1 MCRPKIDFRA
11 VVIAVEY
18 LIIMKKKSIHNFIKC
33 SLAIGTAISLF
44 CTLPMS
50 VLADPTTEA
59 KKAEQNQ
66 KEQELKQQIA
76 ENQNQLNQVNSEM
89 GNLQNQ
95 QNAVNSQIS
104 SLNSQ
109 ITELMTGINILE
121 SDIQITENEIY
132 ETNLE
137 LEAAIKRENEQYEA
151 TKTRIRCMYEQGET
165 NYVDLLV
172 TSSSLSEFL
181 SNAEYIE
188 KVYQYDQ
195 NLLNDY
201 QETKHQVQQ
210 LKEDLEIREQDL
222 EAEKEDLEEQKA
234 ELDTKVSGLRAI
246 AADYDAQIASARRK
260 AEAYANQIKQKNAEI
275 RQIEAQRAAL
285 LKEEQ
290 AKAQAA
296 AQTASGGTSTST
308 NTTVNTN
315 TGGGP
320 GGTAIMTGNIVSAGP
335 NAKFHGAQYQ
345 VDVGVITSA
354 PGSERGKEVAM
365 YAIQFLGNPY
375 VHAGRSLIT
384 GTDCSG
390 FTSLVYKHFGINISP
405 GVAYQKNEGR
415 HVDASDL
422 QPGDVIIYPGHAALY
437 IGSGKI
443 IHASS
448 SATGIKIS
456 NWNYRQF
463 SDIRR
468 ML

>member
-1 MCRPKIDFRA
+1 
-11 VVIAVEY
+11 
-18 LIIMKKKSIHNFIKC
+18 MKKTSIKNLIKGV
-33 SLAIGTAISLF
+33 AAAGISVVMLVA
-44 CTLPMS
+44 TPMS
-50 VLADPTTEA
+50 VLADPTTDA
-59 KKAEQNQ
+59 KKAEQDR
-66 KEQELKQQIA
+66 QEAALKQSIA
-76 ENQNQLNQVNSEM
+76 ENQNQLNQINNQM

-104 SLNSQ
+104 ALNGQ
-109 ITELMTGINILE
+109 VAELMGNISILE
-121 SDIQITENEIY
+121 SDIQMTENEIY

-137 LEAAIKRENEQYEA
+137 LEDAIQRENDQYDA
-151 TKTRIRCMYEQGET
+151 TMTRIRCMYEQGET
-165 NYVDLLV
+165 NYVTLLV
-172 TSSSLSEFL
+172 MSSSLSEFL

-195 NLLNDY
+195 NLLNEY
-201 QETKHQVQQ
+201 QETKHQVQL
-210 LKEDLEIREQDL
+210 LKEELEIKQGDL
-222 EAEKEDLEEQKA
+222 EAEKSDLEDQKA
-234 ELDTKVSGLRAI
+234 ELDVKLSGLRSI
-246 AADYDAQIASARRK
+246 AADYEAQIASARRQADAYVAKIK
-260 AEAYANQIKQKNAEI
+260 AQNEEVRK
-275 RQIEAQRAAL
+275 IEAQRAAL

-290 AKAQAA
+290 DKAKKANQAT
-296 AQTASGGTSTST
+296 QTAAK
-308 NTTVNTN
+308 TTTTAANPNPGAV
-315 TGGGP
+315 

-345 VDVGVITSA
+345 VDVGVITNA

-437 IGSGKI
+437 LGSGKI

-456 NWNYRQF
+456 NWNYRAY

-468 ML
+468 MLP